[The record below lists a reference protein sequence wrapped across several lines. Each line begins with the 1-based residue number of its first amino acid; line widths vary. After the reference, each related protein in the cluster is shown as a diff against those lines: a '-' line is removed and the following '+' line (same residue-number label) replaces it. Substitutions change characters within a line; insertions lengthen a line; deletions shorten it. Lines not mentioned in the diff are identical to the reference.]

1 MAEALLKGLLRAG
14 YACERIAVSEPN
26 AGRRAELERL
36 YSVST
41 TSENIKSAHFGQ
53 IIILAVKPAV
63 IPDVCREIAS
73 VASGRLIV
81 SIAAGVKSAAILDAL
96 GGDARVVRVMPNTPA
111 LVGDGMS
118 ALSSAGSAS
127 DADLESAGAIFA
139 TVGKTVVVKEDL
151 LDAVTGLSGS
161 GPAYAFLMIEAL
173 SDGGVLA
180 GLSRAD
186 ARLLAAQTLLG
197 SARMAIET
205 GLHPGALKDMV
216 TSPGGTTIH
225 ALRVLEN
232 AGVRGA
238 LIDAVAAAVARAKEL
253 GGVPHP
259 SPLLKERERTVI
271 ESGRKK

>member
-14 YACERIAVSEPN
+14 YACEQIAVSEPN
-26 AGRRAELERL
+26 AERRAELERL
-36 YSVST
+36 YGVST
-41 TSENIKSAHFGQ
+41 TSENIKAAHFGQ
-53 IIILAVKPAV
+53 IMILAVKPAV
-63 IPDVCREIAS
+63 IPAVCREIAS
-73 VASGRLIV
+73 VASGKLII

-96 GGDARVVRVMPNTPA
+96 GGGARVVRVMPNTPA
-111 LVGDGMS
+111 LVGEGMS
-118 ALSSAGSAS
+118 ALSAAGSAS
-127 DADLESAGAIFA
+127 DADLQAAVEIFA

-225 ALRVLEN
+225 ALQVLEN

-253 GGVPHP
+253 GGG
-259 SPLLKERERTVI
+259 K
-271 ESGRKK
+271 